1 MLYFS
6 YFSASK
12 FFRSMEFQPA
22 FNTFRTEGLV
32 EKLGSL
38 NFLSPLQPPVSWNQQ
53 LKFIS
58 SISNFHKWQHDKIN
72 YSQWLSHYTRDQ
84 KYKPA
89 SLRNQILFNFRDGNL
104 KMVHD
109 TCAKY
114 LNLEQ
119 EVRQSSSQRGGSV
132 VSTMIGSEDV
142 EITHPVP
149 KRQRVNTRKRL
160 TMSNLQAKITTFDPR
175 FTSRNLAQNTS
186 PFDSFKFAMIEN
198 GNMFWRRS
206 SANVDIFTMND
217 VSMTTGL
224 FQEDC
229 FVHLTR
235 VSIEGEFELTCSCS
249 MYATLMQVA
258 SIGVSDVEFDE
269 MDLQNINCCHM
280 KLLNELVVDHMPSI
294 ISNTSNSENNLVRK
308 LELGKDLVNAPVCY
322 LPTSSSRTLKFSVYS
337 DHDNRC
343 AFVHITDNRICCQ
356 SGYCDALFSCS
367 KRSIITLDKAEA
379 PCPHLISMREHPE
392 VWSGLLPVP
401 VESIDTDVSN
411 ETEDDPE
418 DVYQPPPP
426 NVPDSE
432 PDLQVRISFQYSTT
446 VVIVLQI

>member
-1 MLYFS
+1 
-6 YFSASK
+6 
-12 FFRSMEFQPA
+12 MEFKPA

-32 EKLGSL
+32 EKLRSL

-89 SLRNQILFNFRDGNL
+89 SLRIQILFNFRDGNL
-104 KMVHD
+104 KTVHD

-119 EVRQSSSQRGGSV
+119 EVRQSSFQRGGSV

-149 KRQRVNTRKRL
+149 KRQRVNTRKTL
-160 TMSNLQAKITTFDPR
+160 TMSTLHSKITTFDPW

-206 SANVDIFTMND
+206 SANIDIFTMND

-224 FQEDC
+224 FQGDC

-235 VSIEGEFELTCSCS
+235 VSIEGEFELLCSCS

-258 SIGVSDVEFDE
+258 SISVSDVEFDE
-269 MDLQNINCCHM
+269 MDLQNINYCHM

-294 ISNTSNSENNLVRK
+294 ISNTSNSE
-308 LELGKDLVNAPVCY
+308 
-322 LPTSSSRTLKFSVYS
+322 T
-337 DHDNRC
+337 
-343 AFVHITDNRICCQ
+343 I
-356 SGYCDALFSCS
+356 
-367 KRSIITLDKAEA
+367 
-379 PCPHLISMREHPE
+379 
-392 VWSGLLPVP
+392 W
-401 VESIDTDVSN
+401 
-411 ETEDDPE
+411 
-418 DVYQPPPP
+418 
-426 NVPDSE
+426 
-432 PDLQVRISFQYSTT
+432 
-446 VVIVLQI
+446 